1 MEIMIA
7 FVIGAGT
14 GSLLTAWICE
24 SQLKDVCKRVDQLER
39 YFVNSRVRGE
49 KIWLDYPAKEKSV
62 L

>member
-1 MEIMIA
+1 MEVMIA

-24 SQLKDVCKRVDQLER
+24 SQLKEVCKRVDQLER

-49 KIWLDYPAKEKSV
+49 KI
-62 L
+62 